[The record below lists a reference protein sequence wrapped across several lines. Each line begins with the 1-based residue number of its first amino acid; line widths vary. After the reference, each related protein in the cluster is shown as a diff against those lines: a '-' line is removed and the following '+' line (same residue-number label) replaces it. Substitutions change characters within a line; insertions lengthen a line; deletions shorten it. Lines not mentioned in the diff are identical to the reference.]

1 MRKNRNSETKSPAA
15 ILKQKALAAIQK
27 KKLADQAKL
36 QEQKQKLAI
45 AKAAEERKKRLDAD
59 RHAKERRERHLTDK
73 FANALVIASWD
84 GFHAITEYQL
94 ESNQVLLLEKNG
106 FLIETYDDD
115 ADEANELFRSICE
128 THPQVCRFCYLL
140 GLDEELIAEW
150 AQSFL
155 VDKKTLTVS
164 VDHFPLRRFRAAIK
178 STLTRLSATKTKL
191 KAEARQALTKGGS
204 NSLKPYHDILSKS
217 PRILAQSFNR
227 LRYEPISQIRRSLGL
242 EFSELSWN
250 GDIISDQELE
260 HLIVAIS
267 EKHSI
272 SFALNA
278 NGAKKL
284 IMLEKEIA
292 KIDRKIQE
300 INEQSND
307 VEQLVSEF
315 SSKLRR
321 YHFLTAD
328 GSNSCLYV
336 KSKRFYALHVIR
348 FGGPKATTLPSVVH
362 SMESSQRLL
371 TKSGQ
376 SAIKKLNQH
385 LEKLASIGMT
395 EVRVASI
402 DNDNSI
408 KVDKLPIAI
417 PISIRQFATVAKA
430 HKFQLKKTAKADIYE
445 LSWK

>member
-1 MRKNRNSETKSPAA
+1 MRKNRKSETRSPAA

-27 KKLADQAKL
+27 QKLADQAKL

-45 AKAAEERKKRLDAD
+45 AKAAEERKKKLDAD
-59 RHAKERRERHLTDK
+59 RHAKERRERHLIEK
-73 FANALVIASWD
+73 YANALVIASWD

-106 FLIETYDDD
+106 FNIETHDDD

-128 THPQVCRFCYLL
+128 TQLQVSRHFELL
-140 GLDEELIAEW
+140 GLNSDLISEW
-150 AQSFL
+150 ALSFF
-155 VDKKTLTVS
+155 VDKKSLTIS
-164 VDHFPLRRFRAAIK
+164 APPFPLRRFRVALK
-178 STLTRLSATKTKL
+178 STLTKFSTTKAKL
-191 KAEARQALTKGGS
+191 NAEARKALINGDST
-204 NSLKPYHDILSKS
+204 SLKPYHEILSKS

-242 EFSELSWN
+242 EFAELSWN

-300 INEQSND
+300 IIEQSSD
-307 VEQLVSEF
+307 IEQLVSEF
-315 SSKLRR
+315 ASKLRR
-321 YHFLTAD
+321 YHSLTAE
-328 GSNSCLYV
+328 GSKSCLYV

-348 FGGPKATTLPSVVH
+348 FGRPKATTLPSVVH

-417 PISIRQFATVAKA
+417 PVSIRQFATVTKA